1 MQIGFLIEIQ
11 TVATYDEDMR
21 LASIWWPYGRAVIGA
36 KLQVR
41 LSFYFIQLIFN

>member
-41 LSFYFIQLIFN
+41 F